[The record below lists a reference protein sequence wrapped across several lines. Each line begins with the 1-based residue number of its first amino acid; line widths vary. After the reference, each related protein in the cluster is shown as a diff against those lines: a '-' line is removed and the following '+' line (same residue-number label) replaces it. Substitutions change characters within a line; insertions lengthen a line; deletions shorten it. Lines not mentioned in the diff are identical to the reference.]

1 MMNFL
6 IQKHSLLQNYSFFV
20 KKFGGRGARGSRA
33 RDSNKYLNLLKHPL
47 ADLYKKEF
55 VKNLG
60 KCTANHSHVTESL
73 FNKVAGLSPATL
85 LKKTPA

>member
-6 IQKHSLLQNYSFFV
+6 IQKHSLLHNYSFFV
-20 KKFGGRGARGSRA
+20 KKCGGRVARGSRA

-55 VKNLG
+55 LKNLG

-73 FNKVAGLSPATL
+73 FNKVAGL
-85 LKKTPA
+85 